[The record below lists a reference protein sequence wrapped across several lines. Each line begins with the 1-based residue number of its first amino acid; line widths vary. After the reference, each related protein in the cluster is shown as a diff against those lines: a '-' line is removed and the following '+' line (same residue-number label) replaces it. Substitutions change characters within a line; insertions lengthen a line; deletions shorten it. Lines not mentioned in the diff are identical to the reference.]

1 MDVNKIQTQLQEN
14 WPFLAGAAIVGLGL
28 GYVVGSKLAT
38 SGTSKR
44 ERAACDARV
53 SAAEK
58 QARRGGIVDA
68 RRASDAALNDLA
80 ARPNPF
86 VVLERGRQIPGI
98 SEFDDPRDAREAA
111 RYIEALKGAEGLR
124 VGYVRGRSRRQ
135 RRGRSR

>member
-1 MDVNKIQTQLQEN
+1 MDLDKLQLQDN
-14 WPFLAGAAIVGLGL
+14 WPFLAGAAVIGIGL

-58 QARRGGIVDA
+58 QARRVGIIDA

-86 VVLERGRQIPGI
+86 VILERGRQISGTG
-98 SEFDDPRDAREAA
+98 EFEDPRDARFAL
-111 RYIEALKGAEGLR
+111 RYIEESKGAEGLQI
-124 VGYVRGRSRRQ
+124 GYVRGRSRRQ
-135 RRGRSR
+135 RRSR